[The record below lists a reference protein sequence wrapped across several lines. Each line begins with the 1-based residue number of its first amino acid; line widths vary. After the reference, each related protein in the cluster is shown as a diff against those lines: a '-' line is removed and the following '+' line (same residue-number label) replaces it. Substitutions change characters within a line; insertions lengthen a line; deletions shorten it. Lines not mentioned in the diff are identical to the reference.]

1 MIKKTFGGP
10 LTTSYATIYEVP
22 QGKKAEWVLLYV
34 VNDSGSTSGFSV
46 RMYNA
51 QSDSNIQI
59 FDDKSLS
66 DGEFFKIGG
75 GFNEFI
81 MLAEGDKV
89 EAVNGSGMTLL
100 MSVVEYND
108 IIQGG

>member
-1 MIKKTFGGP
+1 MIKKSFGGA

-22 QGKKAEWVLLYV
+22 NGKKAEWVLLYV
-34 VNDSGSTSGFSV
+34 VNDTGSTSDFSV
-46 RMYNA
+46 RLYKA
-51 QSDSNIQI
+51 EADATIQI
-59 FDDKSLS
+59 FDEKSLS

-81 MLAEGDKV
+81 MLAEGDRV
-89 EAVNGSGMTLL
+89 EAVDGSGMTLL
-100 MSVVEYND
+100 MSVVEHND

>member
-1 MIKKTFGGP
+1 MIKKSFGGQ
-10 LTTSYATIYEVP
+10 LTTSYTTIYEVP

-34 VNDSGSTSGFSV
+34 VNDSGSTSDFSV

-51 QSDSNIQI
+51 AADTNIQI

-75 GFNEFI
+75 GYNEFI
-81 MLAEGDKV
+81 MLAEGDRV
-89 EAVNGSGMTLL
+89 EALDGNGMTLL
-100 MSVVEYND
+100 MSVIEHND